1 MNRRTVLEIASE
13 LIDGDR
19 HETYGSAL
27 ESHQRIAR
35 LWQTYLSGV
44 LPERGE
50 AGLQAQDVAAMM
62 ILLKV
67 SRTTGKAHP
76 DNWIDICGYAALAG
90 EMEGGDG

>member
-1 MNRRTVLEIASE
+1 MNRQTVLEMASD

-27 ESHQRIAR
+27 ESHERIAR
-35 LWQTYLSGV
+35 LWQTYLAGV

-50 AGLQAQDVAAMM
+50 AGLQAHDVATMM

-90 EMEGGDG
+90 EMEGGNE